1 MAHAIVRPDLDD
13 AAFARL
19 LAQQRPRLLA
29 MLRRLCGDDAEDV
42 VQETLT
48 KAWRLREGFD
58 SQRNGE
64 GWLVR
69 AAFRTL
75 CDYRAARHRRR
86 DREPPSVEP
95 AAPVVANALEVKEE
109 VARLLQLLPALERD
123 LVVGFHAH
131 GLSLKELAERHSLPL
146 NTVKS
151 RLHRA
156 RARLAAAPE
165 DDHDAC

>member
-1 MAHAIVRPDLDD
+1 MAHASVRPDLDD

-19 LAQQRPRLLA
+19 LAQQRPRLVA

-58 SQRNGE
+58 PEQNGE

-75 CDYRAARHRRR
+75 CDHRARQQRRR
-86 DREPPSVEP
+86 DQHCAVAEPT
-95 AAPVVANALEVKEE
+95 APMMANAMEVREE
-109 VARLLQLLPALERD
+109 VARLLQSLPALERE
-123 LVVGFHAH
+123 LLVGFHAH
-131 GLSLKELAERHSLPL
+131 GLSLRELADRHALPL

-156 RARLAAAPE
+156 RARLAAAEE
-165 DDHDAC
+165 DER

>member
-1 MAHAIVRPDLDD
+1 
-13 AAFARL
+13 
-19 LAQQRPRLLA
+19 

-48 KAWRLREGFD
+48 KAWRLRQGFD
-58 SQRNGE
+58 AEQNGE

-75 CDYRAARHRRR
+75 CDHRARQQRRR
-86 DREPPSVEP
+86 DQQSPAAEP
-95 AAPVVANALEVKEE
+95 AAPVTANALEVREE
-109 VARLLQLLPALERD
+109 VARLLQSLPVLEREL
-123 LVVGFHAH
+123 LVDFHAH
-131 GLSLKELAERHSLPL
+131 GLSLRELAERHALPL

-156 RARLAAAPE
+156 RARLAEARE
-165 DDHDAC
+165 DEA